1 MTCAQTLGIMRQSL
15 RGMKVPAMSLFELVR
30 VDGRGGSISGGDS
43 VRQVQIQSVD
53 LDAHGG
59 AQVLSDAS
67 LMSSMPAP
75 CGHCHFRRYIN
86 AIKGKPSSAN
96 VNNCSANVIVAN

>member
-1 MTCAQTLGIMRQSL
+1 MEEADQS
-15 RGMKVPAMSLFELVR
+15 R
-30 VDGRGGSISGGDS
+30 GGDS

-59 AQVLSDAS
+59 PQVLSDAS

-96 VNNCSANVIVAN
+96 VNYCSANVIVAYFAFQAMSVTLP